1 MAHQPVPKVELGLDG
16 DSPIFPGFTLDNL
29 ESGVLDNTNYYL
41 AGGLIFYDVTDRVRS
56 FTIDRGKTSAFST
69 IGAGQATVSFNN
81 HDRAFD
87 PRYVDSP
94 FYGNIVPRRE
104 IKIYVEDELQFAGW
118 VDDWNL
124 SYTTDGNSITDAT
137 ALDGFSILAGQKL
150 TAGTPTA
157 ELTGERV
164 STILDDSVVN
174 WDADLRSIDAGLV
187 QVGTQEI
194 TDGTNVLNYLQQV
207 TKTEDGLLYMSKAG
221 NVVFKERLRPFN
233 VPEVVD
239 FNQTTGIPFR
249 NVSVSYG
256 TELLYNEITISRVGG
271 GTAVATDLASQQS
284 YGIRA
289 LAAADYLFENDTDLA
304 THALNL
310 AERYSTPEYR
320 FDSLEVAL
328 HSLTHD
334 QQATL
339 LGLEIGSV
347 ARIQFTP
354 NNIGDAI
361 TQYGEI
367 ISLRHDVQPKA
378 HYITVSFSRLSQAQF
393 LLDDE
398 IFGTLDTANVLGAP
412 YNAWTLNDTI
422 YGRLS
427 AGMAVS

>member
-1 MAHQPVPKVELGLDG
+1 MAHQPIPKVELGLDG

-29 ESGVLDNTNYYL
+29 ESGVLDNTEFFL
-41 AGGLIFYDVTDRVRS
+41 AGGLVFYDVTDRVRDI
-56 FTIDRGKTSAFST
+56 TIDRGKTSIFSR

-104 IKIYVEDELQFAGW
+104 IKIYIEDELQFAGW

-124 SYTTDGNSITDAT
+124 SYTTDNNSITDAT
-137 ALDGFSILAGQKL
+137 ALDGFSILAGQQL
-150 TAGTPTA
+150 TAGTPTTA
-157 ELTGERV
+157 LTGARV
-164 STILDDSVVN
+164 TDILDDPEVN
-174 WDADLRSIDAGLV
+174 WDSTLRSIDTGLV
-187 QVGTQEI
+187 QVGNQEI

-207 TKTEDGLLYMSKAG
+207 TNTEDGLLYMGKQG

-249 NVSVSYG
+249 NVQVSYG

-271 GTAVATDLASQQS
+271 GTAVATDAASQQS
-284 YGIRA
+284 YGIRSYSA
-289 LAAADYLFENDTDLA
+289 SDYLFSNDIDLA
-304 THALNL
+304 NQALAL

-320 FDSLEVAL
+320 FESLEVAL
-328 HSLTHD
+328 
-334 QQATL
+334 QALSHEQVATI
-339 LGLEIGSV
+339 LGLELGSV

-354 NNIGDAI
+354 NGIGDPI

-367 ISLRHDVQPKA
+367 IRIQHDIKPQQ
-378 HYITVSFSRLSQAQF
+378 HYITFGFSRLSQAQF
-393 LLDDE
+393 LLDDD
-398 IFGTLDTANVLGAP
+398 IFGKLDSANVLGAP

-422 YGRLS
+422 FGRLS

>member
-16 DSPIFPGFTLDNL
+16 DSPIFPGFTLDNV
-29 ESGVLDNTNYYL
+29 ESGVLDNTEYYL
-41 AGGLIFYDVTDRVRS
+41 AGGLIFYDVTDRVRNI
-56 FTIDRGKTSAFST
+56 TIDRGKTSIFGR

-104 IKIYVEDELQFAGW
+104 IKIYVEDDLQFAGW

-124 SYTTDGNSITDAT
+124 SYTTDNNSITDAT

-157 ELTGERV
+157 ELTGDRV
-164 STILDDSVVN
+164 TSILNNAEVN
-174 WDADLRSIDAGLV
+174 WDTDLRSIDAGLV

-194 TDGTNVLNYLQQV
+194 ADGTNALNYLQQV
-207 TKTEDGLLYMSKAG
+207 TNTEDGLLYMGKQG

-249 NVSVSYG
+249 NVQVSYG
-256 TELLYNEITISRVGG
+256 TELLYNEITISRIGG
-271 GTAVATDLASQQS
+271 GTAVATDPASQQS

-289 LAAADYLFENDTDLA
+289 YNAGDYLFDNDTDLA
-304 THALNL
+304 NQALNL
-310 AERYSTPEYR
+310 AERFSTPEYR
-320 FDSLEVAL
+320 FESLEVAL
-328 HSLTHD
+328 
-334 QQATL
+334 QALSHEQVATV
-339 LGLEIGSV
+339 LGLELGSV

-354 NNIGDAI
+354 NGIGDPI

-367 ISLRHDVQPKA
+367 IRIEHDIRPQQHFV
-378 HYITVSFSRLSQAQF
+378 TFGFSRLSQAQF

-398 IFGTLDTANVLGAP
+398 IFGTLDRANVLGAP
-412 YNAWTLNDTI
+412 YNSWTLNDTI

>member
-16 DSPIFPGFTLDNL
+16 DSPIFPGFTLDNV
-29 ESGVLDNTNYYL
+29 ESGVLDNTDYFL
-41 AGGLIFYDVTDRVRS
+41 AGGLIFYDVTDRVRNI
-56 FTIDRGKTSAFST
+56 TIDRGKTSIFGR
-69 IGAGQATVSFNN
+69 IGAGQASVSFNN

-87 PRYVDSP
+87 PRYVNSP

-124 SYTTDGNSITDAT
+124 SYTTDNNSITDAT

-150 TAGTPTA
+150 TAATPTA
-157 ELTGERV
+157 ELTGDRV
-164 STILDDSVVN
+164 TSILNNAEVN
-174 WDADLRSIDAGLV
+174 WDTDLRSIDAGLV

-194 TDGTNVLNYLQQV
+194 ADGTNALNYLQQV
-207 TKTEDGLLYMSKAG
+207 TNTEDGLLYMGKQG

-249 NVSVSYG
+249 NVQVSYG
-256 TELLYNEITISRVGG
+256 TELLYNEITISRIGG

-289 LAAADYLFENDTDLA
+289 YNASDYLFENDTDLA
-304 THALNL
+304 NQALNL
-310 AERYSTPEYR
+310 AERFSTPEYR
-320 FDSLEVAL
+320 FESLEVAL
-328 HSLTHD
+328 QALSHD
-334 QQATL
+334 QVATV
-339 LGLEIGSV
+339 LGLELGSV

-354 NNIGDAI
+354 NGIGDPI

-367 ISLRHDVQPKA
+367 IRIEHDIRPQQHFV
-378 HYITVSFSRLSQAQF
+378 TFGFSRLSQAQF

-398 IFGTLDTANVLGAP
+398 IFGTLDRANVLGAP
-412 YNAWTLNDTI
+412 YNSWTLNDTI